1 MGEEFRIQ
9 HLASI
14 LTKSLK
20 TTLKGEQVAKE
31 FLENKTKFVT
41 AQVNFDVVSA
51 LICKSDLFLIF
62 RWIPTRQKSVLPR
75 KLQRLKTF
83 YQFTMSW
90 NHEMFEFWTGW
101 SMYLRK
107 FPMIKLY
114 SKFYFSSYFG
124 RKGVKIVENAK
135 KNISSL
141 SVFKV
146 VVYKLTLRIWT
157 RFSTAF
163 CPLSKSDCNTTELNF
178 GNLSVATIVI
188 RPGKTTSSKC
198 FHGLEYRFGFFQ
210 LWRHK

>member
-83 YQFTMSW
+83 YQFMMSW
-90 NHEMFEFWTGW
+90 NQEMFEFWTGW
-101 SMYLRK
+101 SMYWRK

-146 VVYKLTLRIWT
+146 
-157 RFSTAF
+157 
-163 CPLSKSDCNTTELNF
+163 
-178 GNLSVATIVI
+178 IVWVW
-188 RPGKTTSSKC
+188 
-198 FHGLEYRFGFFQ
+198 EYEQ
-210 LWRHK
+210 DSQ